1 MPRPNTPSRTLT
13 TGLALAA
20 AASALL
26 LSACAPGSTDPAAS
40 TPPAASGSPAPATPG
55 ATDTPEPTEEPVP
68 FEIDCDAV
76 LTPQDVYDF
85 NPNFGSDPGYEAAA
99 DGVVG
104 VVEESGTACGWLNQ
118 TSGEVIEV
126 GVATPPP
133 GALEARMN
141 AAAMGST
148 PVPTY
153 GTPPE
158 VEGYF
163 AQAGGTGEAQV
174 FSGPYWIVFDSVA
187 LFEPGD
193 AQQLVAAVL
202 RNLPPAA

>member
-1 MPRPNTPSRTLT
+1 MPRPNTLLRALQ

-20 AASALL
+20 ASSALL
-26 LSACAPGSTDPAAS
+26 LSGCATAGADPTES
-40 TPPAASGSPAPATPG
+40 PVPSASGTAAPVEPTAVP
-55 ATDTPEPTEEPVP
+55 TPEPTEEPVP
-68 FEIDCDAV
+68 FEVACDAI

-85 NPNFGSDPGYEAAA
+85 NPNFGAEPGYTPAAA
-99 DGVVG
+99 GVVG
-104 VVEESGTACGWLNQ
+104 VVEESGTACGWVNQ

-141 AAAMGST
+141 TAALGST

-153 GTPPE
+153 GTPPA

-163 AQAGGTGEAQV
+163 SQGGGTGEAQV
-174 FSGPYWIVFDSVA
+174 FSGPYWIVISSEA

-193 AQQLVAAVL
+193 AAQLVAAIL
-202 RNLPPAA
+202 GNLPPA

>member
-1 MPRPNTPSRTLT
+1 MPRPNTLSRTLQ

-26 LSACAPGSTDPAAS
+26 LSGCAPEGADSSGS
-40 TPPAASGSPAPATPG
+40 TPPEASESAAPTEPAATS
-55 ATDTPEPTEEPVP
+55 TPEPTEEPVP
-68 FEIDCDAV
+68 FEIACDAL
-76 LTPQDVYDF
+76 LTAQDVYDF
-85 NPNFGSDPGYEAAA
+85 NPNFGSAPDYEPTAE
-99 DGVVG
+99 GVVG
-104 VVEESGTACGWLNQ
+104 VTEESGTACGWLNQ

-126 GVATPPP
+126 GVATPPT
-133 GALEARMN
+133 GALETRMN
-141 AAAMGST
+141 AAAMAST

-174 FSGPYWIVFDSVA
+174 FSGPYWIVLDSEA

-202 RNLPPAA
+202 RNLPPA